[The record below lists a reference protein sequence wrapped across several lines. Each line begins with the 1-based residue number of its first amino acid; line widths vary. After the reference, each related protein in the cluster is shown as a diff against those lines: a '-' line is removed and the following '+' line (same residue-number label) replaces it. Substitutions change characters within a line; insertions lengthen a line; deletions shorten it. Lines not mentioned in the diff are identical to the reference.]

1 MYRKSIQGWQK
12 QIDCV
17 LWDELILQAS
27 FVLGFMIRHGWGKWP
42 YLKNDYRALAIVLA
56 VFDILVSIAFNTM
69 HNVMKLGAL
78 KEL

>member
-1 MYRKSIQGWQK
+1 MYRKSNQGWLK
-12 QIDCV
+12 HINCV
-17 LWDELILQAS
+17 LLDELILQAS
-27 FVLGFMIRHGWGKWP
+27 FVLGFMIRHGWGQWP